1 MMGSCS
7 AWFCNLWHL
16 QNLYSKSTDSRWK
29 RYRTTL
35 WGLGTRLYT
44 QYTQYTIHTLTY
56 THIHTTHTQYTVH
69 TLTYTH
75 IHKTHT
81 HTSQDHVSV
90 MEKAITGGVRSSS
103 GGVSSG
109 SGGSFESFPLVFTV
123 PKFLPNKLQSVC
135 AGYVVPRNYALLG
148 YGDVGVPALLVTL
161 ALKFDLNLW
170 PGRWTKVYYPVSGIG
185 MEGRTDRKW
194 RGGGRDGEEGW
205 RRGRRKRVG
214 EFEGGMLRRILRIG

>member
-185 MEGRTDRKW
+185 LEGRTDR
-194 RGGGRDGEEGW
+194 
-205 RRGRRKRVG
+205 
-214 EFEGGMLRRILRIG
+214 